1 MTRIEPSGRLDW
13 IGLLGG
19 APVTVLGRGQ
29 AAGMAAEVLRVVGAG
44 VTRLAV
50 GAYEVDL
57 GGLAGEALV
66 VCDIVEEGASPGY
79 VAAVAGR
86 SGGAWVTV
94 SAFGL
99 DGPRGG
105 EKGSDLVCAA
115 AGGLLQSVADPD
127 GGVHAMPGGQ
137 ALRAGGQAAAL
148 AALHGLS
155 LVRGGL
161 EPVHLDVSVQ
171 EAVTYCAIPQ
181 PAARVL
187 YDVGS
192 AEVGGF
198 GAPQGRLPCA
208 DGEISI
214 LVVDDH
220 QWNRLV
226 DAMGRPAWTE
236 AYPSLEVR
244 RAHADEIEAAVA
256 AWTATRSKFE
266 VEGVFQAHGVAACA
280 TRTLGEVVANEQ
292 FLARDFL
299 RPRGDGRLGC
309 ATLPALTTALG
320 AGEVVDGSARTLAG
334 LRIAEVTNVLA
345 GPLAGATLA
354 AMGAT
359 SVRFEE
365 PQRLDL
371 YRRNGPFQSGVP
383 GVERAAY
390 YLIGNFS
397 KRNVSRR
404 VGDAGFAA
412 AVNVWADLVLE
423 NVGGGR
429 LERLGLAPPA
439 GVDKTLI
446 SMSGFG
452 RTGPAAGYKAYA
464 NSVQAF
470 AGMAGAVRE
479 LCDPQAV
486 VGTAIA
492 DCNIALWAATLAAAW
507 WLGGAGPYRF
517 DLSMIEVVAANL
529 NGLPLDVAARPGP
542 GPGPGPDPALRRRQR
557 GRGHGGPPLRP
568 GVGGAGPGPGPGARA
583 GGLRRGRRRPAG
595 HGAPGGRRGGGPGP
609 GRLRRLPVPG
619 RGRSGPRRPAR
630 GSGLRGAPPA
640 PRGRRRP
647 HLRPALE
654 SGRHPPGRTRR
665 LVPPL
670 GPARRGR
677 RLVRRTTTQGHNRQL
692 TRPASHQTRPEPIP
706 PGVGRGHRGSPPGG
720 GPRWRVSI
728 RGARLDHPARPATR
742 CGTIERLRTADSA
755 PL

>member
-1 MTRIEPSGRLDW
+1 M
-13 IGLLGG
+13 
-19 APVTVLGRGQ
+19 
-29 AAGMAAEVLRVVGAG
+29 
-44 VTRLAV
+44 
-50 GAYEVDL
+50 
-57 GGLAGEALV
+57 
-66 VCDIVEEGASPGY
+66 
-79 VAAVAGR
+79 
-86 SGGAWVTV
+86 
-94 SAFGL
+94 
-99 DGPRGG
+99 
-105 EKGSDLVCAA
+105 
-115 AGGLLQSVADPD
+115 
-127 GGVHAMPGGQ
+127 
-137 ALRAGGQAAAL
+137 
-148 AALHGLS
+148 
-155 LVRGGL
+155 
-161 EPVHLDVSVQ
+161 
-171 EAVTYCAIPQ
+171 
-181 PAARVL
+181 
-187 YDVGS
+187 
-192 AEVGGF
+192 
-198 GAPQGRLPCA
+198 
-208 DGEISI
+208 
-214 LVVDDH
+214 
-220 QWNRLV
+220 
-226 DAMGRPAWTE
+226 
-236 AYPSLEVR
+236 
-244 RAHADEIEAAVA
+244 
-256 AWTATRSKFE
+256 
-266 VEGVFQAHGVAACA
+266 
-280 TRTLGEVVANEQ
+280 
-292 FLARDFL
+292 
-299 RPRGDGRLGC
+299 
-309 ATLPALTTALG
+309 
-320 AGEVVDGSARTLAG
+320 
-334 LRIAEVTNVLA
+334 LA

-404 VGDAGFAA
+404 VGEPEFAA

-452 RTGPAAGYKAYA
+452 RTGPAADYKAYA
-464 NSVQAF
+464 NNVQAF

-479 LCDPQAV
+479 LSDPEAV

-507 WLGGAGPYRF
+507 WLGGAGPYLF
-517 DLSMIEVVAANL
+517 DLSMTEMVAGNL
-529 NGLPLDVAARPGP
+529 NGSPLDVAAAPAPAPARAPDLILRCADGSVAVATGYRPYG
-542 GPGPGPDPALRRRQR
+542 QV
-557 GRGHGGPPLRP
+557 
-568 GVGGAGPGPGPGARA
+568 VGGAGPGPGPGARA
-583 GGLRRGRRRPAG
+583 GGLRRGRRRSAG

-677 RLVRRTTTQGHNRQL
+677 RLVRRTTTQSHNRQL
-692 TRPASHQTRPEPIP
+692 TWPASHQTRPEPIP
-706 PGVGRGHRGSPPGG
+706 PGVVAAIVEVPQVADPAGELASG
-720 GPRWRVSI
+720 GPGWTI
-728 RGARLDHPARPATR
+728 RLGPRPDAERLGDSGPPTPRLDDVERVQASEGIPMAEIEPGEYIDTYINMRSKERQSEEGMDPNIRRWFLKAHRTCSAAAPPSTGSTR
-742 CGTIERLRTADSA
+742 
-755 PL
+755 